1 MNYKVANRI
10 CPVCSNSKVE
20 ILYNQQFV
28 VPEGYHLPVSFDV
41 VYCDHCGFVYSDTT
55 AAQKDYNLYY
65 EALSKYED
73 ESITIGSGG
82 CTRIQDIQRYERIT
96 ACIKRYINK
105 QQSVIDI
112 GCANGGLLRMLKDSE
127 YENLTGMDLAQ
138 RCLDNVNS
146 YGIRTQKGSIVS
158 EDLSED
164 KALKEQFDCI
174 ILSHI
179 MEHICDLKTA
189 LKNIFQW
196 LKPNGYV
203 YIEVPDASRYVD
215 FYIAPYHYFDCEHI
229 NHFDENSLRNLFGE
243 NGFKLVFSE
252 RNSIAMSDTARYPV
266 VCMVF
271 RKLTDLQIDK
281 KPLSVN
287 SAMRDNI
294 RQYIL
299 KSRKEDSYQVIG
311 RYVQSQEPIVVWG
324 VGSFLQRLLATS
336 KLSECNII
344 AFVDS
349 DINKQGKKIN
359 GVSIIAPAMLKSI
372 NAAVLICSVLY
383 TDEILGQI
391 YDMALDIET
400 VVLK

>member
-1 MNYKVANRI
+1 MNKVANRI

-28 VPEGYHLPVSFDV
+28 LPEGNHLPVGFDIV
-41 VYCDHCGFVYSDTT
+41 CCEHCGFVYADTT
-55 AAQKDYNLYY
+55 AVQRDYNLYY

-73 ESITIGSGG
+73 ESITSGSGG
-82 CTRIQDIQRYERIT
+82 CTRIQDIQRFERIT
-96 ACIKRYINK
+96 ACIKKYINK
-105 QQSVIDI
+105 HQAIIDI
-112 GCANGGLLRMLKDSE
+112 GCANGGLLRMLKDSA

-189 LKNIFQW
+189 VKNIVQW
-196 LKPNGYV
+196 LKPNGCV

-215 FYIAPYHYFDCEHI
+215 FYTAPYHYFDCEHI
-229 NHFDENSLRNLFGE
+229 NHFDENSLQNLFGE
-243 NGFKLVFSE
+243 NEFKLIFSE

-271 RKLTDLQIDK
+271 RKLTNLQIDK
-281 KPLSVN
+281 RPLLVSN
-287 SAMRDNI
+287 TTKDNI

-299 KSRKEDSYQVIG
+299 KSQKEGCDQVIG
-311 RYVQSQEPIVVWG
+311 QYVQSQEPIVVWG
-324 VGSFLQRLLATS
+324 AGSFLQRLLATS

-344 AFVDS
+344 AFADN

-359 GVSIIAPAMLKSI
+359 GISIIAPAMLKSM
-372 NAAVLICSVLY
+372 NATVLICSALY
-383 TDEILGQI
+383 ADEILVQI
-391 YDMALDIET
+391 HDMALDIKT
-400 VVLK
+400 AVLK